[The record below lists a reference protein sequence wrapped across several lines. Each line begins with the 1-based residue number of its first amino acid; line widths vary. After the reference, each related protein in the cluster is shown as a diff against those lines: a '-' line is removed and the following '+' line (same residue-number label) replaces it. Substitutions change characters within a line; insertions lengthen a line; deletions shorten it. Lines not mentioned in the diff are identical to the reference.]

1 MGFAEWLN
9 EFLYV
14 DQRQEIK
21 AAEDQ
26 RKWYQFLH
34 DHPDRRSI
42 MVRSV
47 ALALDLNNFLILKI
61 IKKAFYGRMSCS

>member
-26 RKWYQFLH
+26 RTWLIKWVQNYLRKVDQKFC
-34 DHPDRRSI
+34 SI
-42 MVRSV
+42 SGI
-47 ALALDLNNFLILKI
+47 N
-61 IKKAFYGRMSCS
+61 KKTFYGRMSCS

>member
-26 RKWYQFLH
+26 RIWFLQTILIQYKNGSKSIAPFLGTNKRRFMAECHAH
-34 DHPDRRSI
+34 DLGKLS
-42 MVRSV
+42 
-47 ALALDLNNFLILKI
+47 
-61 IKKAFYGRMSCS
+61 Y

>member
-26 RKWYQFLH
+26 RIWFLYPI
-34 DHPDRRSI
+34 DYS
-42 MVRSV
+42 
-47 ALALDLNNFLILKI
+47 
-61 IKKAFYGRMSCS
+61 

>member
-26 RKWYQFLH
+26 RKW
-34 DHPDRRSI
+34 
-42 MVRSV
+42 
-47 ALALDLNNFLILKI
+47 LIKGVQNYL
-61 IKKAFYGRMSCS
+61 

>member
-1 MGFAEWLN
+1 MGSESIGQSKLECFRYEIEYWEKSLRQMGFAEWLN

-26 RKWYQFLH
+26 RKWFL
-34 DHPDRRSI
+34 
-42 MVRSV
+42 
-47 ALALDLNNFLILKI
+47 
-61 IKKAFYGRMSCS
+61 

>member
-1 MGFAEWLN
+1 MNHMISVEDIGGAVIEHFRYEIEYWEKSLRQMGFAEWLN

-26 RKWYQFLH
+26 RKWFL
-34 DHPDRRSI
+34 ST
-42 MVRSV
+42 VRC
-47 ALALDLNNFLILKI
+47 K
-61 IKKAFYGRMSCS
+61 

>member
-1 MGFAEWLN
+1 MAFQRPYGVGNHLGEIIGESKLEWFRYEIEYWEKSLRQMGFAEWLN

-26 RKWYQFLH
+26 RIWFL
-34 DHPDRRSI
+34 
-42 MVRSV
+42 
-47 ALALDLNNFLILKI
+47 
-61 IKKAFYGRMSCS
+61 